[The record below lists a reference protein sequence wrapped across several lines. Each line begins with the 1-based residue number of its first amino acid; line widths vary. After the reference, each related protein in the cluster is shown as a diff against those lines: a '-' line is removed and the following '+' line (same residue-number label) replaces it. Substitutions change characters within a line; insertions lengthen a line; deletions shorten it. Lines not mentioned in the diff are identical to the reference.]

1 MDGDEYAA
9 LVDALAEDVETA
21 LADADAPDDREDAL
35 WAAVGAFVPEME
47 RAVCED
53 VLGHADADP
62 IDDLVAEVA
71 AMRDSGDDERTRAE
85 AFTALLQDVNARVAA
100 RGGYE

>member
-1 MDGDEYAA
+1 MGPDEYAA
-9 LVDALAEDVETA
+9 LVDGLADDVEGALAG
-21 LADADAPDDREDAL
+21 ADGPDEREDAL

-47 RAVCED
+47 RPVCEA
-53 VLGHADADP
+53 VLANADAEP
-62 IDDLVAEVA
+62 MDDLVDEVA
-71 AMRDSGDDERTRAE
+71 AMRDSDDDEQVRAE